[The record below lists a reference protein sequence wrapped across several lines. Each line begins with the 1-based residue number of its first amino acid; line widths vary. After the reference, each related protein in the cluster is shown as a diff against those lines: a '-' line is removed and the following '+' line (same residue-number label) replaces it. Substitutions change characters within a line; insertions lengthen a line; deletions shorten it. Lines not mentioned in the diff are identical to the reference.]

1 MSDDAE
7 NGPPQDPGAAPRLL
21 VVGNL
26 RSWRRAGRALPQLEG
41 CDFVG
46 FAGLDAQVLER
57 VRPDV
62 VLSALV
68 GEDFDALDLARRL
81 AELGFRGRYRALA
94 MDLRHPGTV
103 LAELRAAA
111 PGLDLDLLLID
122 EEGGAP
128 PG

>member
-1 MSDDAE
+1 M
-7 NGPPQDPGAAPRLL
+7 L